1 MDKLVNVEE
10 LVEVFKLLQKNPL
23 YGKNIDIP
31 ANGYVKYT
39 SPNVSNSFNLA
50 NMVYEV
56 GQRDYTQGSPG
67 ELSSSVDIATWDELI
82 ESLSKYK
89 RFAGDLQNEI
99 QKLLEKKNM

>member
-10 LVEVFKLLQKNPL
+10 LVEVFKLLQKNPV

-31 ANGYVKYT
+31 ENGYVKYT

-67 ELSSSVDIATWDELI
+67 EFSSSVDIATWDELI
-82 ESLSKYK
+82 ESLSNYK
-89 RFAGDLQNEI
+89 KFAADLQHEI
-99 QKLLEKKNM
+99 QSIINNR